1 MLLTSFRLQNYK
13 SFLDHPSIRLEPGF
27 NIITGKNNAGK
38 TALIE
43 GLTLTFKHNP
53 HRSSKT
59 IPTPT
64 SKPSASSAA
73 YFKVSA
79 SRDEVSDFIQSSDTA
94 LHMPW
99 PTNLSADNLGR
110 AALNLIT
117 SMERLEIELSYHPN
131 SINLRSVGDLAF
143 GFYGYDIKNRGWVS
157 LPTKGNQNGGQQHLG
172 INITNSLWLGDA
184 LGRLFVSSIYVFRA
198 ERMNI
203 SVSPVGTNRLLTPNA
218 SNLPEVLGI
227 LQGNPA
233 RFEKYNRLVRRV
245 FPQVAY
251 VTVRPVDDGRAVEV
265 LIWNEDPRNER
276 EDLAVP
282 LSESG
287 TGIGQVLAMLYVL
300 VTADSPRTI
309 VIDEPNSFLHPGAV
323 RALVEIFREHP
334 QHQYIVST
342 HSSELIASSV
352 PSTIHVL
359 RKTDGITSTQQ
370 VDANETQQLRMLLL
384 EVGSK
389 LSDVF
394 GADSVLWV
402 EGKTEELCF
411 PIIVEKLLGRTPGVR
426 IIGVLH
432 TGDFDSEDARTVFR
446 VYERLTEGKVLLPPA
461 VAFIFDRELR
471 SESART
477 DLMRQSGGKVGF
489 LKRRTYENYLLH
501 PDAIAA
507 VMSRS
512 PAFADNPIEVGRIQA
527 WLDSHSRDDKYYVRS
542 RARDFLLDVDA
553 PKLLSDLFSEL
564 SEARLEYNKVEHSV
578 AITEWLL
585 EHKPDV
591 LLEIADLLRSKL
603 STRLESPGR
612 S

>member
-13 SFLDHPSIRLEPGF
+13 SFLEHPPIAFGPGF

-43 GLTLTFKHNP
+43 GLTLKFSNKP

-59 IPTPT
+59 VPTPAHRLST
-64 SKPSASSAA
+64 GSAA
-73 YFKVSA
+73 YFKVAA
-79 SRDEVSDFIQSSDTA
+79 SREELIELMLNSDEMLF
-94 LHMPW
+94 MPY
-99 PTNLSADNLGR
+99 PAKLGGDSPGR
-110 AALNLIT
+110 AVFDLVT
-117 SMERLEIELSYHPN
+117 SKERIEVALSYDPN
-131 SINLRSVGDLAF
+131 SPKLREVGNPSLGLYASDVAS
-143 GFYGYDIKNRGWVS
+143 RGWVL
-157 LPTKGNQNGGQQHLG
+157 LPGRNSSSGGRQSHNIGAGN
-172 INITNSLWLGDA
+172 TLWLGDA
-184 LGRLFVSSIYVFRA
+184 LGRLFISRLYVFRA
-198 ERMNI
+198 ERLNI
-203 SVSPVGTNRLLTPNA
+203 GKAPVGATRLLAPDA
-218 SNLPEVLGI
+218 SNLPEVLGV

-233 RFEKYNRLVRRV
+233 RFERYNRLVRRV
-245 FPQVAY
+245 FPQVEH
-251 VTVRPVDDGRAVEV
+251 VTVRPVDGGKAVEI
-265 LIWNEDPRNER
+265 LIWNESPQRER

-309 VIDEPNSFLHPGAV
+309 VIDEPNSFLHPGAI
-323 RALVEIFREHP
+323 RSLIEIFREHP

-342 HSSELIASSV
+342 HSSELIATSA

-359 RKTDGITSTQQ
+359 RKSDGVTGVEQ
-370 VDANETQQLRMLLL
+370 VDAGETQQLRMLLL
-384 EVGSK
+384 EVGTK

-402 EGKTEELCF
+402 EGKTEEICF
-411 PIIVEKLLGRTPGVR
+411 PIIVEKMLGRTPGVR
-426 IIGVLH
+426 IVGVLH
-432 TGDFDSEDARTVFR
+432 TGDFDAEDARTVFR

-471 SESART
+471 SESARN
-477 DLMRQSGGKVGF
+477 DLVRQSQGKVGF
-489 LKRRTYENYLLH
+489 LNRRTYENYLLH

-507 VMSRS
+507 VMNMSA
-512 PAFADNPIEVGRIQA
+512 AFVDAPIAEERIQV
-527 WLDSHSRDDKYYVRS
+527 WLDAHSQRDKYYL
-542 RARDFLLDVDA
+542 RAKTRDFLLDVDA

-585 EHKPDV
+585 EHKREA
-591 LLEIADLLRSKL
+591 LQEIADLLK
-603 STRLESPGR
+603 TRLSSRLASPER